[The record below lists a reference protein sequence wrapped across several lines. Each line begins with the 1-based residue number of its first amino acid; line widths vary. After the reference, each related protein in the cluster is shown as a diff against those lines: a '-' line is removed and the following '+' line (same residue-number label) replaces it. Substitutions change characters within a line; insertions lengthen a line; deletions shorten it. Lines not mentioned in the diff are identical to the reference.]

1 MDFFDKL
8 GDTLMTATKEEGQKA
23 KGMSD
28 LAKLQY
34 ELKCK
39 EDDLKKEFDRLG
51 RKYYQPNKDVVPTGD
66 LDCFEDIVIL
76 RIRLEDF
83 EILRK
88 RLNALYEGTR
98 EKKGARACPRCGA
111 KVAENAASCSTCGE
125 KINDMFE
132 ED

>member
-8 GDTLMTATKEEGQKA
+8 GDTLMTATKEVGQKA

-39 EDDLKKEFDRLG
+39 EDDLKKEFERLG
-51 RKYYQPNKDVVPTGD
+51 RKYYQQNKDVVPEED
-66 LDCFEDIVIL
+66 LESFEDIEIIMN
-76 RIRLEDF
+76 RINDLNG
-83 EILRK
+83 EIL
-88 RLNALYEGTR
+88 
-98 EKKGARACPRCGA
+98 EKKGAKACPRCGA
-111 KVAENAASCSTCGE
+111 RVAENATYCSSCGA
-125 KINDMFE
+125 KLNDMFE

>member
-8 GDTLMTATKEEGQKA
+8 GDTLMTATKEVGQKA

-39 EDDLKKEFDRLG
+39 EDDLKKEFERLG
-51 RKYYQPNKDVVPTGD
+51 RKYYQQNKDVVPEED
-66 LDCFEDIVIL
+66 LESFEDIEIIMN
-76 RIRLEDF
+76 RINDLNE
-83 EILRK
+83 EIL
-88 RLNALYEGTR
+88 
-98 EKKGARACPRCGA
+98 EKKGAKACPRCGA
-111 KVAENAASCSTCGE
+111 KVAENATYCSSCGA

>member
-8 GDTLMTATKEEGQKA
+8 GDTLMTATKEVGQKA

-39 EDDLKKEFDRLG
+39 EDDLKKEFERLG
-51 RKYYQPNKDVVPTGD
+51 RKYYQQNKDVVPEED
-66 LDCFEDIVIL
+66 LESFEDIEIIMN
-76 RIRLEDF
+76 RINDLNG
-83 EILRK
+83 EIL
-88 RLNALYEGTR
+88 
-98 EKKGARACPRCGA
+98 EKKGAKACPRCGA
-111 KVAENAASCSTCGE
+111 KVAENATYCSSCGT
-125 KINDMFE
+125 KLNDMFE

>member
-8 GDTLMTATKEEGQKA
+8 GDTLMTATKEVGQKA

-39 EDDLKKEFDRLG
+39 EDDLKKEFERLG
-51 RKYYQPNKDVVPTGD
+51 RKYYQQNKDVVPEED
-66 LDCFEDIVIL
+66 LDCFEDI
-76 RIRLEDF
+76 
-83 EILRK
+83 EILMNRIND
-88 RLNALYEGTR
+88 LNEEIL
-98 EKKGARACPRCGA
+98 EKKGVRACPHCGA
-111 KVAENAASCSTCGE
+111 KVAENAAYCSNCGA
-125 KINDMFE
+125 KLNDMFE

>member
-8 GDTLMTATKEEGQKA
+8 GDTLMTATKEVGQKA

-39 EDDLKKEFDRLG
+39 EDDLKKEFERLG
-51 RKYYQPNKDVVPTGD
+51 RKYYQQNKDVVPEED
-66 LDCFEDIVIL
+66 LDCFEIL
-76 RIRLEDF
+76 
-83 EILRK
+83 
-88 RLNALYEGTR
+88 

-111 KVAENAASCSTCGE
+111 KVAENAAYCSSCGA

>member
-8 GDTLMTATKEEGQKA
+8 GDTLMTATKEVGQKA

-39 EDDLKKEFDRLG
+39 EDDLKKEFERLG
-51 RKYYQPNKDVVPTGD
+51 RKYYQQNKDVVPEED
-66 LDCFEDIVIL
+66 LDCFEDI
-76 RIRLEDF
+76 
-83 EILRK
+83 EILMNRIND
-88 RLNALYEGTR
+88 LNGEIL
-98 EKKGARACPRCGA
+98 EKKGARACPHCGA
-111 KVAENAASCSTCGE
+111 KVAENADYCSNCGA
-125 KINDMFE
+125 KLNDMFE

>member
-8 GDTLMTATKEEGQKA
+8 GDTLMTATKEVGQKA

-39 EDDLKKEFDRLG
+39 EDELKKEFERLG
-51 RKYYQPNKDVVPTGD
+51 RKYYQQNRDVVPEED
-66 LDCFEDIVIL
+66 LESFEDIEIIMN
-76 RIRLEDF
+76 RINDLNG
-83 EILRK
+83 EIL
-88 RLNALYEGTR
+88 
-98 EKKGARACPRCGA
+98 EKKGAKACPRCGA
-111 KVAENAASCSTCGE
+111 MVAENAAYCSSCGA

>member
-8 GDTLMTATKEEGQKA
+8 GDTLMTATKEVGQKA

-39 EDDLKKEFDRLG
+39 EDDLKKEFERLG
-51 RKYYQPNKDVVPTGD
+51 RKYYQQNKDVVPDED
-66 LDCFEDIVIL
+66 LDCFEDI
-76 RIRLEDF
+76 
-83 EILRK
+83 EILMNRINDLNEEILEK
-88 RLNALYEGTR
+88 R
-98 EKKGARACPRCGA
+98 GAGACRQCGG
-111 KVAENAASCSTCGE
+111 KVAGNAAYCRNCGG
-125 KINDMFE
+125 KLNGMFE

>member
-8 GDTLMTATKEEGQKA
+8 GDTLMTATKEVGQKA

-39 EDDLKKEFDRLG
+39 EDDLKKEFERLG
-51 RKYYQPNKDVVPTGD
+51 RKYYQQNKDVVPEED
-66 LDCFEDIVIL
+66 LESFEDIEIIMN
-76 RIRLEDF
+76 RINDLNG
-83 EILRK
+83 EIL
-88 RLNALYEGTR
+88 
-98 EKKGARACPRCGA
+98 EKKGAKACPRCGA
-111 KVAENAASCSTCGE
+111 KVAENAAYCSSCGT
-125 KINDMFE
+125 KLNDMFE

>member
-8 GDTLMTATKEEGQKA
+8 GDTLMTATKEVGQKA

-39 EDDLKKEFDRLG
+39 EDELKKEFERLG
-51 RKYYQPNKDVVPTGD
+51 RKYYQQNRDVVPEED
-66 LDCFEDIVIL
+66 LESFEYIEIIMN
-76 RIRLEDF
+76 RINDLNG
-83 EILRK
+83 EIL
-88 RLNALYEGTR
+88 
-98 EKKGARACPRCGA
+98 EKKGAKACPRCGA
-111 KVAENAASCSTCGE
+111 MVAENAAYCSSCGA